1 MSDAAAAARIG
12 GAARTRAG
20 GTAADSAPRAP
31 RAGGGPARGSGSAG
45 APADPAAARRRGR
58 PPGTEP
64 PAAETRRRILR
75 AATEL
80 FARNGFHGTGVAEIG
95 AAAGVQRGALYYHI
109 GSKEELL
116 WHILRDYTAL
126 MLTEAER
133 IRARGDAPIPTLRA
147 LIRSHVALIVEHRRE
162 VAVQLRDVTALTG
175 DRATDLQEL
184 RDRLQRCWQA
194 VFDAG
199 YAAGALRTA
208 DHVVTNSVLGMLNT
222 VSSWY
227 RPHGPHTPAEIA
239 EILAGT
245 LLDGLVVGDSTKG

>member
-1 MSDAAAAARIG
+1 MAVSA
-12 GAARTRAG
+12 T
-20 GTAADSAPRAP
+20 DSVP
-31 RAGGGPARGSGSAG
+31 
-45 APADPAAARRRGR
+45 RRRGR
-58 PPGTEP
+58 PPATESS
-64 PAAETRRRILR
+64 AAETRRRILT
-75 AATEL
+75 AAAEL

-116 WHILRDYTAL
+116 WHILRDYTTL

-133 IRARGDAPIPTLRA
+133 IRARGDDPVTTLRA
-147 LIRSHVALIVEHRRE
+147 LIRSHVELIVAHRRE

-194 VFDAG
+194 VVDAG

-227 RPHGPHTPAEIA
+227 RPHGPHTPAAIA